1 MRKLGEEWAKVTT
14 QCGQSCGS
22 PSGRPGW
29 TFCHPGDQELSVCG
43 DYLKPR
49 GRAWSLVERVLG
61 EKEGVKEQ

>member
-29 TFCHPGDQELSVCG
+29 TLLPPRRPGIV
-43 DYLKPR
+43 
-49 GRAWSLVERVLG
+49 SLWRLPEATWVGMVTG
-61 EKEGVKEQ
+61 GTGVG